1 MALKGTEYRWFEP
14 DLWSPRYDNYFRAA
28 LVAAPFFE
36 DFTADVATGAYS
48 LKIPALG
55 DVFPATAITTST
67 GTLTDSIIAD
77 TVVTLNIDK
86 WYGNSRVISDY
97 QFAVTSNKYRIMD
110 IYAQNQSEP
119 LARKMDTDIL
129 ALGASL
135 TPAVGGSTVIYAT
148 TLEAAMRVADSYN
161 MPHEELVWIF
171 HPTAYWKGVGRVD
184 KYVIA
189 SQFGIPTLPTGTL
202 RQLYG
207 IPVLLTTQVPKALS
221 ASVAYRNLLVH
232 KKAFAY
238 AIGNL
243 PGGTINGIVVKQ
255 KESEDLRVRIIA
267 EIAYGVVLRSA
278 TSGVKVYSG
287 V

>member
-1 MALKGTEYRWFEP
+1 LT
-14 DLWSPRYDNYFRAA
+14 LWSPRYDNYFRAA
-28 LVAAPFFE
+28 LIAAPFFE
-36 DFTADVATGAYS
+36 DFTADVAEGAQT
-48 LKIPALG
+48 LVIPKLG
-55 DVFPATAITTST
+55 DVFPATAITTTT
-67 GTLTDSIIAD
+67 GAMIDTTIAD
-77 TVVTLNIDK
+77 TVVRLDINK
-86 WYGNSRVISDY
+86 WYGNARIISDF
-97 QFAVTSNKYRIMD
+97 QMTQVSNKYRLMD

-161 MPHEELVWIF
+161 LPHEDLLFIF
-171 HPTAYWKGVGRVD
+171 HPTAYWKGIGRVD
-184 KYVIA
+184 KFIQAAQYGV
-189 SQFGIPTLPTGTL
+189 PVLPNGTL

-207 IPVLLTTQVPKALS
+207 IPIVLTTQIPKALS

-232 KKAFAY
+232 RKAFCY

-243 PGGTINGIVVKQ
+243 PGGTTNGVTLKVKD
-255 KESEDLRVRIIA
+255 SEDLHIRIIA
-267 EIAYGVVLRSA
+267 EIVYGIVLRSA
-278 TSGVKVYSG
+278 TAGVKIYSG